1 MIEFSPLR
9 KDLKYPPVPAS
20 SQVSE
25 KFKRIPNKHPH
36 DKVDTVKNC
45 MPMIEHITS
54 GYIIRTN
61 HDIRIRQA
69 YRNGVMSFDVGE
81 GLGMHPFNQLPIG
94 DWDQRRN
101 YLKFMNYWQIKTP
114 PGYSCMFYQPQNFET
129 RFVMFS
135 AIVSTD
141 TYEGNINFPGYL
153 IAEEDEFIIEEGT
166 PLITV
171 FPFKREEWQ
180 SVVHEY
186 TAEAREKEILNADKL
201 AKNEQHY
208 KKNIHHKLKFFEKK

>member
-1 MIEFSPLR
+1 
-9 KDLKYPPVPAS
+9 
-20 SQVSE
+20 
-25 KFKRIPNKHPH
+25 
-36 DKVDTVKNC
+36 
-45 MPMIEHITS
+45 
-54 GYIIRTN
+54 
-61 HDIRIRQA
+61 
-69 YRNGVMSFDVGE
+69 
-81 GLGMHPFNQLPIG
+81 MHPFNQLPIG

-186 TAEAREKEILNADKL
+186 TAEAREKEILNADTL